1 MEVPADFASN
11 PAAAKSAKVEVTI
24 PVRSLKSGKTA
35 MNNIMWE
42 AMKMKDHPNIVYKL
56 IELTPK
62 AGGAQGT
69 SAQFDAKG
77 TLTVAGVTRTNTMPV
92 TIEKVGD
99 DKAKATGTTTVKMT
113 DFGIKPPAPTVGLGF
128 IKTGDDVK
136 IAFEFNAEKAAALP
150 LAAPKILPFNNA
162 NQELERLTAKAISL
176 FSFSP
181 GVVQARGGWPA
192 DSRALLGRFLA
203 HIPTMSL
210 YDFSCQ
216 SRTSQGSHDSSS

>member
-1 MEVPADFASN
+1 MKSMRFLKPGTAVALFAAFAVYAADAVRFESRPGSKVKVDGTSTVHDWTVESQILKGTMEVPADFASN
-11 PAAAKSAKVEVTI
+11 PAAAKNAKVEVTI

-62 AGGAQGT
+62 AGGQGT

-92 TIEKVGD
+92 TIEKTGD
-99 DKAKATGTTTVKMT
+99 NKAKATGTTTVKMT

-136 IAFEFNAEKAAALP
+136 IAFEWHAEKADGV
-150 LAAPKILPFNNA
+150 APAQPKD
-162 NQELERLTAKAISL
+162 LT
-176 FSFSP
+176 
-181 GVVQARGGWPA
+181 VQ
-192 DSRALLGRFLA
+192 
-203 HIPTMSL
+203 
-210 YDFSCQ
+210 
-216 SRTSQGSHDSSS
+216 